1 MAEKST
7 PNTFTGGMITDFDPA
22 FQPKDSYFDGLN
34 IRVVS
39 SGDKS
44 YSLEN
49 IKDIGSMNNVV
60 ISNSNIYGAIVVDNR
75 LITIQRSHTSSSE
88 YDSNTWFVVSNS
100 IIESNLSTVSS
111 VKTVIWAGFD
121 LFSSNAEKIEIES
134 IVETGDIKRIYCTDG
149 LTPLKSI
156 NIGESQIG
164 KSVDSFLAFKPTL
177 LTNPKVTK
185 YSNTG
190 GNLKYGSYSYIYRLS
205 SDAKGNYTD
214 WSSISNPANVANG
227 NPSSTKPSNMS
238 GDYSSDNSTSFL
250 ELEIT
255 NINTNYNFIQVAAI
269 YYSAENVSTISI
281 VEEGPIINSNY
292 KFVHSG
298 FEVETLV
305 TGGLAA
311 AIINN
316 DTWDVCKILAK
327 KDNKLYAANLKT
339 TSVDVD
345 SIISGFGKLK
355 SYKAVESGGNWSFET
370 HSGDANPHRFKVGGD
385 ASNSSWHP
393 VEAYDRANYKF
404 IKKQFTDGSDP
415 VFILGAETSGYS
427 DSGND
432 GFRITFTQKDYYI
445 DDQFHL
451 LPDGTQDSDRSGMDI
466 FSGGYQANEIFKVD
480 DTRKDNDWD
489 GFPGPQNPKWDAAY
503 RSFKR
508 NRCYRFG
515 IVFYDKNGNPGF
527 VHHLGDIKM
536 PDALDPNGKILNSA
550 GDNFQN
556 KNFNTQ
562 NSRWSPFSGNDN
574 EVVAHALIPRI
585 EVRLPQNVRDAISG
599 YKIVR
604 AEVQENDKVIMT
616 QGLMELTERHNPH
629 PHNEN
634 SYLRQGGGY
643 TTRNSFPYYSVNA
656 DQWGWPDY
664 INRTTSGLY
673 TIESPD
679 TTIGNKTFD
688 FNSEGFK
695 MKYLY
700 IVEMN
705 RPHTLTSGHSNYG
718 IGHKHQLNGYPLNH
732 TTLSNSYGMHFIKHR
747 IFPEHVN
754 SNSNFVHKTIQYQTG
769 GNWDSWIYFNSFDF
783 SLCRT
788 IVSGEI
794 ITASEHQGNTE
805 QSFVNYTPGYDNH
818 ESSADSGQQAQ
829 WDDGTG
835 GANVFEI
842 GNLSRASY
850 TDGANATILF
860 SYGLTGNSNHLPL
873 LSSLTI
879 KYGGS
884 HSSSA
889 AEISAGR
896 SEYSSLFGTSGPAD
910 DSAQYA
916 IDEFGGISQRP
927 QRGTTSVRRHSYK
940 YMVEIFR
947 DTSNGFEQYGGHEPE
962 AISKTPFYDCSD
974 FVSVTSQRTSSYIT
988 KGDTYCGWYAYK
1000 WNWIL
1005 VGGNSPSNDN
1015 TDNSGKRAQGAAIP
1029 VESDY
1034 NLSLRHGEF
1043 LGSTELVDLLAE
1055 DNYFYNTAYSQENN
1069 LVSSVTK
1076 PYGFVYNDT
1085 FEGKVVASKTKVL
1098 GERNDAWTI
1107 FPANDFIDLD
1117 LSKGKITDLV
1127 NFKNNLYCVQESGVS
1142 LLSINSR
1149 SLITGEGAAADIQI
1163 VSGTGTAIER
1173 FDYITDVYG
1182 SQYFNQSLI
1191 TPTGFYFYDHKN
1203 SEIIKYD
1210 GNSLVP
1216 ISSQNNYKYFVKNFY
1231 NYPVNNLYGISLGY
1245 DPEFKECH
1253 FSIKTNGYYYNFLIS
1268 DLDGKLISNVEY
1280 TYGSGYDFYP
1290 IQYFSHNGSIY
1301 STHQNGVIKYNYNLW
1316 KDYKVSF
1323 VVNDNPSEVKVF
1335 DSSEIISDK
1344 ADPFTDHIVQSSAS
1358 DEQTITESK
1367 IKDGVHKLAL
1377 RSGNNPRIRGN
1388 WMKQTIEQHTVGGA
1402 IARINIF
1409 AVNTRIRKSR

>member
-1 MAEKST
+1 MAEQSK
-7 PNTFTGGMITDFDPA
+7 PNTFTGGMKTDLDPG

-34 IRVVS
+34 IRVVTN
-39 SGDKS
+39 GDKS
-44 YSLEN
+44 YSIEN
-49 IKDIGSMNNVV
+49 VQDPSEHSTDVVHSGYRIHGAIIVDETLVTIQKSITVASNNWRINKNNIGSDGSV
-60 ISNSNIYGAIVVDNR
+60 GDRTEAWQGDN
-75 LITIQRSHTSSSE
+75 
-88 YDSNTWFVVSNS
+88 
-100 IIESNLSTVSS
+100 
-111 VKTVIWAGFD
+111 
-121 LFSSNAEKIEIES
+121 LFSIQSRKIEIES
-134 IVETGDIKRIYCTDG
+134 IVETSNIQRIYCTDG

-156 NIGESQIG
+156 NIVEDIANN
-164 KSVDSFLAFKPTL
+164 SVENFLAFKPNL

-214 WSSISNPANVANG
+214 WSSISNPANVSNG
-227 NPSSTKPSNMS
+227 NPNKTKPSNMS

-255 NINTNYNFIQVAAI
+255 NINTNYNFIQVASI
-269 YYSAENVSTISI
+269 YYSAENISTISI
-281 VEEGPIINSNY
+281 IEEGPIIDSAY

-316 DTWDVCKILAK
+316 DTWDVCHVLSK

-339 TSVDVD
+339 TSQDID

-355 SYKAVESGGNWSFET
+355 SYKATESGGDWSFET
-370 HSGDANPHRFKVGGD
+370 HSSDANPHRFKVGGD

-393 VEAYDRANYKF
+393 VEDYDRANYKF
-404 IKKQFTDGSDP
+404 INKQFTDGSEP

-427 DSGND
+427 DNDSD
-432 GFRITFTQKDYYI
+432 GFRITFTQEDYYI

-451 LPDGTQDSDRSGMDI
+451 LPDGTQDSNRSGMNI

-480 DTRKDNDWD
+480 DTRKDDDWG

-536 PDALDPNGKILNSA
+536 PDALDPNGKILDDL
-550 GDNFQN
+550 GTNFQN

-562 NSRWSPFSGNDN
+562 NSRWSPFSGNDS

-585 EVRLPQNVRDAISG
+585 EVRLPQNVRDAITG

-616 QGLMELTERHNPH
+616 QGLMELTERHQPS
-629 PHNEN
+629 PDNEN
-634 SYLRQGGGY
+634 SYLRQGGGRI
-643 TTRNSFPYYSVNA
+643 TRNSFPYYSVNE
-656 DQWGWPDY
+656 DQYGWPDY
-664 INRTTSGLY
+664 VTRTVSGLY
-673 TIESPD
+673 TIDSPD

-705 RPHTLTSGHSNYG
+705 RPHTVTTGQSNYG

-732 TTLSNSYGMHFIKHR
+732 TTLSGSYGMHFIKHR
-747 IFPEHVN
+747 IFPEHIN
-754 SNSNFVHKTIQYQTG
+754 SSSNFIHKTLQYHTNS
-769 GNWDSWIYFNSFDF
+769 NWDSWIYFNSFDF

-794 ITASEHQGNTE
+794 VTVSEHQGNTN
-805 QSFVNYTPGYDNH
+805 QDFHNFTPGYDTH
-818 ESSADSGQQAQ
+818 ESSAGLGQQYQ
-829 WDDGTG
+829 WDNGTG
-835 GANVFEI
+835 GANVFEV
-842 GNLSRASY
+842 GNSSRASY
-850 TDGANATILF
+850 TEGANATILF

-896 SEYSSLFGTSGPAD
+896 SEYSSLFGTSGPAND
-910 DSAQYA
+910 GEQYS
-916 IDEFGGISQRP
+916 IDEFGGISQLA
-927 QRGTTSVRRHSYK
+927 QKSVTALRRHSYK

-988 KGDTYCGWYAYK
+988 KGDTYCSWYAYK
-1000 WNWIL
+1000 WSWIL

-1015 TDNSGKRAQGAAIP
+1015 NDNDGKRAQGAAIP

-1034 NLSLRHGEF
+1034 NLALRHGEF
-1043 LGSTELVDLLAE
+1043 LGSTEFVDLLAE

-1127 NFKNNLYCVQESGVS
+1127 NFKNNLYCIQESGVS

-1173 FDYITDVYG
+1173 FDYITDIYG
-1182 SQYFNQSLI
+1182 SKNFNGSTV
-1191 TPTGFYFYDHKN
+1191 TPTGFYFYDEYN
-1203 SEIIKYD
+1203 SEIVKYN
-1210 GNSLVP
+1210 GSNILP
-1216 ISSQNNYKYFVKNFY
+1216 LSSQNNYKYFMSNLNDVDFY
-1231 NYPVNNLYGISLGY
+1231 SLYSFSSGY

-1253 FSIKTNGYYYNFLIS
+1253 FYLKSSSSNHNFIIS
-1268 DLDGKLISNVEY
+1268 DLDGKLISKL
-1280 TYGSGYDFYP
+1280 S
-1290 IQYFSHNGSIY
+1290 FSEGQNDYSYLNYINNNGSLY
-1301 STHQNGVIKYNYNLW
+1301 SASNNGFVKHNSGNYSPFNF
-1316 KDYKVSF
+1316 SF
-1323 VVNDNPSEVKVF
+1323 VVNDNPTEIKIF
-1335 DSSEIISDK
+1335 DSSEII
-1344 ADPFTDHIVQSSAS
+1344 TDYESSFDAHKIS
-1358 DEQTITESK
+1358 TNLMDEDEFSNFRLREGI
-1367 IKDGVHKLAL
+1367 HKLYL
-1377 RSGNNPRIRGN
+1377 RSDNGYRMRGH
-1388 WMKQTIEQHTVGGA
+1388 WMKHTIGYA
-1402 IARINIF
+1402 SANSKINIF